1 MKWGAPEILPW
12 LWLFLPVAA
21 LLFWMQRRRLSFV
34 ERLIHAGLWSSLAPE
49 WMPRRIFGRLT
60 LWLLAAFCF
69 ALALA
74 RPQWG
79 FTWREVK
86 RSGLD
91 IMVAVDTS
99 QSMLATDL
107 KPNRLQQVQWGIR
120 DLLNQLR
127 GDRVGLV
134 IFSGAS
140 YLQCPLTLD
149 YSALMMYAN
158 DLNTRLVPRGG
169 TAISDALRTAMNAF
183 DEDSKADRLIVL
195 ITDGEDTTGNPLEL
209 VDELKKKNIRVYAI
223 GVGSLEGELIP
234 VRDDE
239 GRETFLRDRSGN
251 VVKTTL
257 NEKPLQE
264 LALATGGAYVR
275 AAPGQFGFEQLM
287 AGEWSKLKPSTGDAQ
302 RMKMYEDRAGWLIG
316 LGLIFLTAEA
326 VRNERVRKKM
336 NEKLPTE

>member
-12 LWLFLPVAA
+12 LWLLLPVAT
-21 LLFWMQRRRLSFV
+21 LLWGWQRRRLRLL
-34 ERLIHAGLWSSLAPE
+34 EQLIHAGLWSTLAPR
-49 WMPRRIFGRLT
+49 WIPRRIYGRLM
-60 LWLLAAFCF
+60 LWLAAIFCF
-69 ALALA
+69 GLALA

-91 IMVAVDTS
+91 IMIVVDTS

-120 DLLNQLR
+120 DLLNVLR

-158 DLNTRLVPRGG
+158 DINTRLVPRGG

-183 DEDSKADRLIVL
+183 DESSEADRLIVL
-195 ITDGEDTTGNPLEL
+195 ITDGEDTTGNPLDLME
-209 VDELKKKNIRVYAI
+209 ELKQKNIRVYAI

-234 VRDDE
+234 VRDEE
-239 GRETFLRDRSGN
+239 GRENFLRDRSGN
-251 VVKTTL
+251 VVKSTL
-257 NEKPLQE
+257 NEKPLQQ
-264 LALATGGAYVR
+264 LALGTGGAYVR
-275 AAPGQFGFEQLM
+275 ATAGQFGFERLV
-287 AGEWSKLKPSTGDAQ
+287 ADEWSKLKPSTGDAQ

-316 LGLIFLTAEA
+316 LGIVFLVAEA
-326 VRNERVRKKM
+326 VRNERKRGRS
-336 NEKLPTE
+336 NE